1 MEESSPFF
9 PPFSHA
15 PSPKQYHRG
24 YTRGS
29 SNSGCNRDPQ
39 RLKLRGRNLPLQFRE
54 LCGPKKEEPTSTAFF
69 FFIYPPVIWSQT
81 WADSHEVYD
90 RVAFGQR
97 TKKGR
102 SKELWGTRELAEEQL
117 RKMAP
122 GNCLWIRVKAQ
133 AAKAWIKTTHNIS
146 QTLWNELWERPM
158 PKSRRLATRQYIQGK
173 GTAKT
178 SVLSSHFI

>member
-1 MEESSPFF
+1 MGTSKDRERAPDQEKRLKATPNTWRQWRKVPPFF

-69 FFIYPPVIWSQT
+69 FIYPPVIWSQT
-81 WADSHEVYD
+81 WADSHEVCD
-90 RVAFGQR
+90 RVAYGQR

-102 SKELWGTRELAEEQL
+102 SKEL
-117 RKMAP
+117 
-122 GNCLWIRVKAQ
+122 
-133 AAKAWIKTTHNIS
+133 
-146 QTLWNELWERPM
+146 
-158 PKSRRLATRQYIQGK
+158 
-173 GTAKT
+173 
-178 SVLSSHFI
+178 

>member
-1 MEESSPFF
+1 MGTSKDRERAPDQERRLKATPNTWRQWRKVPPFF

-69 FFIYPPVIWSQT
+69 FLFILQSFGPRHGQT
-81 WADSHEVYD
+81 HMKCMTEWPLARGPKREDPRNCEV
-90 RVAFGQR
+90 
-97 TKKGR
+97 
-102 SKELWGTRELAEEQL
+102 
-117 RKMAP
+117 P
-122 GNCLWIRVKAQ
+122 G
-133 AAKAWIKTTHNIS
+133 S
-146 QTLWNELWERPM
+146 
-158 PKSRRLATRQYIQGK
+158 
-173 GTAKT
+173 
-178 SVLSSHFI
+178 